1 MSLRK
6 KIGIFGGTFDPI
18 HQAHLTLGEI
28 AYRQFGLDEIW
39 FMPSKQPPHKMDKP
53 VSPVEDRCA
62 MVRLATADTPYF
74 TCSGFELGLPGKSY
88 TANTLTT
95 LNQLYPDVQF
105 YFIMGGDSLFA
116 LEEWHKP
123 AVVLKQAV
131 ILAAVRED
139 HDMFQMQEQIDYLS
153 KKYEADIRLLYMPKM
168 EMSSSEI
175 RRRVRQGKAFDD
187 LVPEPVAR
195 YICEH
200 SLYIPGN
207 YGEMKEQAVSIL
219 PETTVSEIASGLKAT
234 LKAHRY
240 EHTLNV
246 AVLARQLAVSAGVD
260 PEKAY
265 LAGLLHD
272 CAKSYT
278 DDELLKLCRLRGLPI
293 TEAETKAPY
302 LLHAK
307 YGAWM
312 AEFVYGID
320 DSEICSAIACHTTG
334 KMGMNALDKVLFV
347 ADYLEPGRYQAP
359 HLPILRKLAEK
370 DMDLT
375 VLRILQDTLEYLQG
389 KDALIDPRTE
399 ETYHWMTE
407 SMAKKGDTQ

>member
-1 MSLRK
+1 MSVRK
-6 KIGIFGGTFDPI
+6 RIGIFGGTFDPI

-28 AYRQFGLDEIW
+28 AYRQFGLDGIW

-53 VSPVEDRCA
+53 VSPVEDRFA

-95 LNQLYPDVQF
+95 LNQLYPNTQF

-123 AVVLKQAV
+123 EVVLKQAV
-131 ILAAVRED
+131 ILAAVREN
-139 HDMFQMQEQIDYLS
+139 HDSSKMQEQIEYLTE
-153 KKYEADIRLLYMPKM
+153 KYDADIRLLYAPLMDI
-168 EMSSSEI
+168 SSSEI
-175 RRRVRQGKAFDD
+175 RRRIRRNQTISD
-187 LVPEPVAR
+187 LVSEPVER
-195 YICEH
+195 YIREQG
-200 SLYIPGN
+200 LYTGT
-207 YGEMKEQAVSIL
+207 YADDHRHTGLSSL

-234 LKAHRY
+234 LKPHRY

-246 AVLARQLAVSAGVD
+246 AVLARQLAVSAGID

-272 CAKSYT
+272 CAKSYS
-278 DDELLKLCRLRGLPI
+278 DEELVALCRLRGLAI
-293 TEAETKAPY
+293 SEAEARAPH

-312 AEFVYGID
+312 AEYVYGID
-320 DSEICSAIACHTTG
+320 DPEICSAIRCHTTG
-334 KMGMNALDKVLFV
+334 KPGMNTLEKVIFV
-347 ADYLEPGRYQAP
+347 ADYLEPGRNQAP
-359 HLPILRKLAEK
+359 HLHILRKLAEK
-370 DMDLT
+370 DLDLT

-389 KDALIDPRTE
+389 KNAEIDPITQ
-399 ETYHWMTE
+399 ETYQWMSKFMT
-407 SMAKKGDTQ
+407 KKGDT

>member
-1 MSLRK
+1 MSVGKR
-6 KIGIFGGTFDPI
+6 IGIFGGTFDPI

-28 AYRQFGLDEIW
+28 AYRQFGLDGIW

-53 VSPVEDRCA
+53 VSPVEDRFA

-95 LNQLYPDVQF
+95 LNHLYPDTQF

-123 AVVLKQAV
+123 EVILQKAV

-139 HDMFQMQEQIDYLS
+139 HDTTQMQEQIDYLTG
-153 KKYEADIRLLYMPKM
+153 KYGGDIRLLYTPLMDV
-168 EMSSSEI
+168 SSSDI
-175 RRRVRQGKAFDD
+175 RRRVRQGQDISEMVA
-187 LVPEPVAR
+187 EPVEQ
-195 YICEH
+195 YIRAH
-200 SLYIPGN
+200 GLYTSGN
-207 YGEMKEQAVSIL
+207 FGEVRDAAISHL

-234 LKAHRY
+234 LKPHRY

-246 AVLARQLAVSAGVD
+246 AVLARHLAVSAGVD
-260 PEKAY
+260 PEKAF

-278 DDELLKLCRLRGLPI
+278 DEELLTLCQLRNI
-293 TEAETKAPY
+293 RVSEAEARAPH

-312 AEFVYGID
+312 AEYVYGID
-320 DSEICSAIACHTTG
+320 DPEICSAIACHTTG
-334 KMGMNALDKVLFV
+334 KPGMNALEKVVFV
-347 ADYLEPGRYQAP
+347 SDYLEPGRNQAP
-359 HLPILRKLAEK
+359 HLHILRKLAEK
-370 DMDLT
+370 DLDMT

-389 KDALIDPRTE
+389 KNAEIDPKTQ
-399 ETYHWMTE
+399 ETYQWMSE
-407 SMAKKGDTQ
+407 SMAKKGDTP

>member
-1 MSLRK
+1 MSIRK
-6 KIGIFGGTFDPI
+6 RIGIFGGTFDPI

-39 FMPSKQPPHKMDKP
+39 FMPSKQPPHKLDKP
-53 VSPVEDRCA
+53 VSPVEHRFA

-74 TCSGFELGLPGKSY
+74 QCSGFELGLPGKSY

-95 LNQLYPDVQF
+95 LNQLYPDAQF

-123 AVVLKQAV
+123 EVVLKQAV

-139 HDMFQMQEQIDYLS
+139 HDTAQMQEQIDYLS
-153 KKYEADIRLLYMPKM
+153 EKYEADIRLLYMPRM
-168 EMSSSEI
+168 EVSSSDI
-175 RRRVRQGKAFDD
+175 RRRIRQRKSIEDM
-187 LVPEPVAR
+187 VCEPVMR
-195 YICEH
+195 YIRDH
-200 SLYIPGN
+200 KLYISGN
-207 YGEMKEQAVSIL
+207 SGVVNETANSNL
-219 PETTVSEIASGLKAT
+219 PETTVSDIASGLKAT
-234 LKAHRY
+234 LKPHRY
-240 EHTLNV
+240 DHTLSV

-278 DDELLKLCRLRGLPI
+278 DDELLKLCQLRGLPI
-293 TEAETKAPY
+293 TEAEKKAPY
-302 LLHAK
+302 LLHAR

-312 AEFVYGID
+312 AEYVYGID
-320 DSEICSAIACHTTG
+320 DPEICSAIACHTTG
-334 KMGMNALDKVLFV
+334 KPGMNALDKVLFV
-347 ADYLEPGRYQAP
+347 SDYLEPGRYQAP
-359 HLPILRKLAEK
+359 HLHVLRKLAEK
-370 DMDLT
+370 DLDLT

-389 KDALIDPRTE
+389 KDALIDPKTE